1 MGTPEVKAAR
11 EIMGPV
17 GVFLPGPILDGPVS
31 TEVQRDSV
39 KKLEAAGYRMAW
51 NNEIVWD
58 KDAFVDLALLLS
70 ATEHLAFG
78 TSIANIWA
86 RTPQVTG
93 LAAANVA
100 EAFPDRFVLGIG
112 VGYEGQ
118 ALSVGKEWGHPLD
131 NMRAYLEGMQV
142 PQGMRQVPDAAYP
155 MVMAARRPKMVA
167 LSGEIADG
175 LNCNMVPPEWT
186 AHARVVL
193 GPDKLVVIG
202 VSTVLDADIDR
213 ARETARTSARGVAPI
228 LAELDGISFS
238 NDELSEGTDAVVDAL
253 VAYGTPDRIADQVR
267 AHLDAGADHVMI
279 MLNGQNYTTGIEQ
292 SLALAPALTAI

>member
-1 MGTPEVKAAR
+1 MGTTEVNAAR
-11 EIMGPV
+11 QAMGPV

-31 TEVQRDSV
+31 TNEQRESV
-39 KKLEAAGYRMAW
+39 RKLEAAGYRMAW

-58 KDAFVDLALLLS
+58 KDVFVHLALLLA
-70 ATEHLAFG
+70 ATERMAFG
-78 TSIANIWA
+78 SSIANIWA
-86 RTPQVTG
+86 RTPQVAG

-131 NMRAYLEGMQV
+131 NMRAYLDAMKV

-155 MVMAARRPKMVA
+155 MVMAARRPKMLA

-175 LNCNMVPPEWT
+175 VNCNMVPPEWT
-186 AHARVVL
+186 AHARNVL
-193 GPDKLVVIG
+193 GPDKLVIIG
-202 VSTVLDADIDR
+202 VSTILDDDLDR
-213 ARETARTSARGVAPI
+213 ARETGRASARSVAPI
-228 LAELDGISFS
+228 LAELEGISFS
-238 NDELSEGTDAVVDAL
+238 DEELAAGSDAVVDSL
-253 VAYGTPDRIADQVR
+253 IAYGSPERIADQVR

-292 SLALAPALTAI
+292 SLALAPTLTAI

>member
-1 MGTPEVKAAR
+1 MGTTEVNAAR
-11 EIMGPV
+11 QAMGPV

-31 TEVQRDSV
+31 TNEQRESV
-39 KKLEAAGYRMAW
+39 RKLEAAGYRMAW

-58 KDAFVDLALLLS
+58 KDVFVHLALLLA
-70 ATEHLAFG
+70 ATERMAFG
-78 TSIANIWA
+78 SSIANIWA
-86 RTPQVTG
+86 RTPQVAG

-131 NMRAYLEGMQV
+131 NMRAYLDAMQV

-155 MVMAARRPKMVA
+155 MVMAARRPKMLA

-175 LNCNMVPPEWT
+175 VNCNMVPPEWT
-186 AHARVVL
+186 AHARNVL
-193 GPDKLVVIG
+193 GPDKLVIIG
-202 VSTVLDADIDR
+202 VSTILDDDLDR
-213 ARETARTSARGVAPI
+213 ARETGRASARSVAPI
-228 LAELDGISFS
+228 LAELEGISFS
-238 NDELSEGTDAVVDAL
+238 DEELAAGSDAVVDSL
-253 VAYGTPDRIADQVR
+253 IAYGSPERIADQVR

-292 SLALAPALTAI
+292 SLALAPTLTAI